1 MTRALTYVEIDIP
14 AFTQTSPDSPETE
27 LTLRFAIDTEY
38 LPNSIPAIASITDVQ
53 IQSATI
59 SLGEDLGQRGSVT
72 VTFRDHRHIWAGED
86 FDSGTF
92 WGKFR
97 ARYGLTLQGNPLRL
111 IRGTLGQEL
120 EDMEIR
126 HFLIDSTDGPD
137 IYGVYKIIA
146 KDVLALANGSRAIA
160 PLLSNGF
167 LVGNITNVAATLT
180 LSPSGIGAEY
190 PASGY
195 VAIGGKEIVSFT
207 RAADILTITRA
218 QFNTVAQAHNAQD
231 RVQLCLEYN
240 ADSPADIIYDLLT
253 TYAGIDPDF
262 ISLST
267 WNAEVSAYL
276 NTVYSALIP
285 DPRPV
290 DQLISELI
298 EQAALALWWDNI
310 GQTIRLQVL
319 RNVSTNAAVYDE
331 DNTLERTLQITE
343 QPERRLSEMQV
354 YFAKIN
360 PLIQD
365 DEDDNYRSSAKVED
379 DTAVT
384 EYGNAAI
391 KKIRSRWIPSGGRAV
406 AETVAN
412 KQLGRFRDPPR
423 LMKFDLPRDQ
433 PNDPELGGG
442 YQLGGTPFQSM
453 TGVAELVPI
462 QITRLNP
469 RADRFMVEAEEMLW
483 TPFGGDIN
491 PNTRT
496 VIFDVNSMNQNLRTV
511 HDTLY
516 AAPVAGNIINAFVYE
531 GVTVGSTNAAVPA
544 LDIGT
549 WPGGVTVTLTVLGR
563 IQGMGGTGGAGGSA
577 GGGTANAGAPGGTGG
592 IALYTRQAITLTST
606 NGEIW
611 GGGGGGGGGGGTYRG
626 GDTYTG
632 GAGGGGGAGTNGG
645 PGGSGGTVPDAGGP
659 SGSLNGNTGANG
671 TSEAGGTG
679 VAFSSDGGGPG
690 LNGTAG
696 ITGSDPMGTTAG
708 GAAGSAGAGIDGDS
722 FVTDSGAPGDIRGP
736 QIN

>member
-1 MTRALTYVEIDIP
+1 MNRVLTYVEIDIP

-27 LTLRFAIDTEY
+27 LTLRFAIDTNY
-38 LPNSIPAIASITDVQ
+38 LPSSISAIASITDIQ

-120 EDMEIR
+120 EDMETR

-137 IYGVYKIIA
+137 IYGIYKIIA
-146 KDVLALANGSRAIA
+146 KDILSLANGSRAIA

-167 LVGNITNVAATLT
+167 LVANITNVATTAT
-180 LSPSGIGAEY
+180 LSPTGIGAEY

-207 RAADILTITRA
+207 RAADVLTITRA
-218 QFNTVAQAHNAQD
+218 QFNTTAQAHSAQD

-240 ADSPADIIYDLLT
+240 ADSAADIIADLLT
-253 TYAGIDPDF
+253 TYAGIDSDF
-262 ISLST
+262 IPLST
-267 WNAEVSAYL
+267 WNAELSAYL
-276 NTVYSALIP
+276 NTVNSALVA

-310 GQTIRLQVL
+310 NQQIRLQVL
-319 RNVSTNAAVYDE
+319 RNISTNADVYNE
-331 DNTLERTLQITE
+331 DNILAQTLQITE
-343 QPERRLSEMQV
+343 QPERRLSEVQV
-354 YFAKIN
+354 YFSKIN

-391 KKIRSRWIPSGGRAV
+391 KKIRSRWIPNGGRSV

-423 LMKFDLPRDQ
+423 LMKFELPRDQ
-433 PNDPELGGG
+433 PQDPELGGG
-442 YQLGGTPFQSM
+442 YQLGGTPFQTM
-453 TGVAELVPI
+453 TGAAELVPI
-462 QITRLNP
+462 QIVRLNP
-469 RADRFMVEAEEMLW
+469 RADRFVIEAEEMLW

-496 VIFDVNSMNQNLRTV
+496 IVFDVNSFNQNLRTV
-511 HDTLY
+511 HDSLY
-516 AAPVAGNIINAFVYE
+516 ATPIAGNIINAFVYE
-531 GVTVGSTNAAVPA
+531 GVTVGSTTTASPA

-563 IQGMGGTGGAGGSA
+563 IQGMGGSGGAGGSA
-577 GGGTANAGAPGGTGG
+577 GGGSAFDGAAGSNGG

-611 GGGGGGGGGGGTYRG
+611 GGGGGGGGEGATYLG
-626 GDTYTG
+626 GDTYVG
-632 GAGGGGGAGTNGG
+632 GDGGSGGAGTNPGLGG
-645 PGGSGGTVPDAGGP
+645 PGGSVPAPNIAGTTGG
-659 SGSLNGNTGANG
+659 NG
-671 TSEAGGTG
+671 TSETGGIG
-679 VAFSSDGGGPG
+679 LGADGGGPG

-696 ITGSDPMGTTAG
+696 TSGSGFGVSFGNG